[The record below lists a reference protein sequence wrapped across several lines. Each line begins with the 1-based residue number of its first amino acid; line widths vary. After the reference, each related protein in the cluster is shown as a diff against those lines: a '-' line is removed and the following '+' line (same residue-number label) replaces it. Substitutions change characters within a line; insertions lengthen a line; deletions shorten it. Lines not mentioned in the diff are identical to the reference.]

1 MKRFTD
7 FLRSKG
13 FYIAL
18 GTGVLAFAGLL
29 VAYSYNNTKQELKEQ
44 TAIDLNQPAQL
55 DDIPDNNMP
64 ELESELV
71 GNNQA
76 KNEDLTAPVDSDSAI
91 PDKKEDEDKNTGE
104 DTKTDETA
112 ELATET
118 DAEVP
123 VLSDAAEPDNGP
135 EIVAGLEYA
144 GEQSLTWPL
153 AGNVILPYS
162 MDTTVYYSTLKSY
175 KCNPGMLI
183 AGEEGAS
190 VFAAYEGVVSSITDT
205 KEYGTVVTVDM
216 GNGYQA
222 TYGQVMNVR
231 VQEGETVS
239 KAQVIAEVAPVSSYY
254 TEEGTHLFFKM
265 TKDGT
270 PINPLTLIQ

>member
-55 DDIPDNNMP
+55 DDIPDNDMP

-71 GNNQA
+71 GSNKDEA
-76 KNEDLTAPVDSDSAI
+76 LTAPVDSDSAI
-91 PDKKEDEDKNTGE
+91 PDKKEEKDEETE
-104 DTKTDETA
+104 DEKEDA
-112 ELATET
+112 GTET

-135 EIVAGLEYA
+135 DIVAGLEYA

-153 AGNVILPYS
+153 MGNVILPYS

-190 VFAAYEGVVSSITDT
+190 VFAAYEGVVSSVTDT
-205 KEYGTVVTVDM
+205 NEYGTVVTVDM

-239 KAQVIAEVAPVSSYY
+239 KAQVIAEVGPVSSYY
-254 TEEGTHLFFKM
+254 TEEGTHLYFKM
-265 TKDGT
+265 TKDGE

>member
-55 DDIPDNNMP
+55 DDIPDNNTP

-71 GNNQA
+71 GSNQGKDA
-76 KNEDLTAPVDSDSAI
+76 DLTAPVDSDSAI
-91 PDKKEDEDKNTGE
+91 PNKKEEQDAETEDEKA
-104 DTKTDETA
+104 DTKA
-112 ELATET
+112 EAGTQT

-135 EIVAGLEYA
+135 NIVAGLEYA

-153 AGNVILPYS
+153 MGNVILPYS

-216 GNGYQA
+216 GNGYEA

-231 VQEGETVS
+231 VEEGQTVS
-239 KAQVIAEVAPVSSYY
+239 KAEVIAEVGPVSSYY

-265 TKDGT
+265 TKDGE